1 MRRSPEFM
9 PRRLSPIMLL
19 STIIVL
25 VLSLG
30 LFAGAQGGGGAV
42 GTALGQVG
50 KPYAFGT
57 DGPGTFSC
65 TGLVRFALR
74 SIGIMDAPWDHYAY
88 LSAYPNVSKPEPGD
102 VVVYP
107 DGAAMYIGNDQVVMA
122 NHADGKVG
130 TYPMGA
136 IGVPVGFARPTGE
149 VRDTADG
156 DPATG
161 DQTKLAADDQTKLAG
176 QGADDPVPTDAPMAD
191 EPALLNEP
199 APIET
204 GMNPTGMNE
213 TGMNPTGMNET
224 GMNPT
229 GMNETGM
236 NPTGMNE
243 PAPIEP
249 APIEPAPIEP
259 APM

>member
-57 DGPGTFSC
+57 DGPNTFSC

-149 VRDTADG
+149 VTDTADG
-156 DPATG
+156 DP
-161 DQTKLAADDQTKLAG
+161 AADDQTKLAG

-199 APIET
+199 APNE
-204 GMNPTGMNE
+204 TGMNE
-213 TGMNPTGMNET
+213 TGMNETGMNET
-224 GMNPT
+224 GMN
-229 GMNETGM
+229 E
-236 NPTGMNE
+236 TGMNE

-259 APM
+259 APIEPAPM

>member
-1 MRRSPEFM
+1 M

-122 NHADGKVG
+122 NHADGAVG
-130 TYPMGA
+130 TYPMES
-136 IGVPVGFARPTGE
+136 IGTPMGFARPPY
-149 VRDTADG
+149 DG
-156 DPATG
+156 AADPAGSDPAASDAESHGALMGLYPTG
-161 DQTKLAADDQTKLAG
+161 DFDAPTTVDPAAINDPAFNAG
-176 QGADDPVPTDAPMAD
+176 TDEQAPVDEQGLLGEPVPT
-191 EPALLNEP
+191 ETV
-199 APIET
+199 PIET
-204 GMNPTGMNE
+204 VPTELVPTQTVPTE
-213 TGMNPTGMNET
+213 TVPT
-224 GMNPT
+224 
-229 GMNETGM
+229 
-236 NPTGMNE
+236 E
-243 PAPIEP
+243 PILAG
-249 APIEPAPIEP
+249 
-259 APM
+259 

>member
-1 MRRSPEFM
+1 
-9 PRRLSPIMLL
+9 MLL
-19 STIIVL
+19 STVLVL

-30 LFAGAQGGGGAV
+30 LLAGAQGGGGAV

-57 DGPGTFSC
+57 DGPNTFSC

-149 VRDTADG
+149 VKDTADG
-156 DPATG
+156 DLATG

-199 APIET
+199 APIEPIP
-204 GMNPTGMNE
+204 NEPGMNE
-213 TGMNPTGMNET
+213 PGMNE
-224 GMNPT
+224 P
-229 GMNETGM
+229 GMNE
-236 NPTGMNE
+236 PGMNE
-243 PAPIEP
+243 PAAIEPAAIEP
-249 APIEPAPIEP
+249 APVEPAPVEP
-259 APM
+259 APAV

>member
-1 MRRSPEFM
+1 MIVFSRVPGRRRGDSEVPPDKSIQTMRRSPEFM

-19 STIIVL
+19 STVIVL

-57 DGPGTFSC
+57 DGPNTFSC

-102 VVVYP
+102 VVVFP
-107 DGAAMYIGNDQVVMA
+107 DGAAMYVGNDQVVMA

-136 IGVPVGFARPTGE
+136 IGVPVGFARPTGD
-149 VRDTADG
+149 VPVDDKADTPVGDKAPAG
-156 DPATG
+156 DPA
-161 DQTKLAADDQTKLAG
+161 QAVFEEP
-176 QGADDPVPTDAPMAD
+176 QGG
-191 EPALLNEP
+191 ALLPAEGVPAEGGALLPAEGVPAEGVPAEGGALLPAEGVP
-199 APIET
+199 APV
-204 GMNPTGMNE
+204 
-213 TGMNPTGMNET
+213 
-224 GMNPT
+224 
-229 GMNETGM
+229 
-236 NPTGMNE
+236 
-243 PAPIEP
+243 
-249 APIEPAPIEP
+249 
-259 APM
+259 

>member
-1 MRRSPEFM
+1 
-9 PRRLSPIMLL
+9 MLL
-19 STIIVL
+19 STVIVL

-30 LFAGAQGGGGAV
+30 LLAGAQGGGGAV

-57 DGPGTFSC
+57 DGPNTFSC

-107 DGAAMYIGNDQVVMA
+107 DGAAMYIGNDQVVMS
-122 NHADGKVG
+122 NHADGAVG

-136 IGVPVGFARPTGE
+136 IGTPVGFARPTGE
-149 VRDTADG
+149 VTDTAAI
-156 DPATG
+156 DPAMG
-161 DQTKLAADDQTKLAG
+161 DMTKPAG
-176 QGADDPVPTDAPMAD
+176 QPANDPVATDAAMAD
-191 EPALLNEP
+191 EPAVPVESAPIEP
-199 APIET
+199 APIEPALIESAP
-204 GMNPTGMNE
+204 GELAPIE
-213 TGMNPTGMNET
+213 PA
-224 GMNPT
+224 PV
-229 GMNETGM
+229 
-236 NPTGMNE
+236 E

-259 APM
+259 APIEPAPV

>member
-1 MRRSPEFM
+1 M

-19 STIIVL
+19 SIVIVL

-102 VVVYP
+102 VVVFP

-136 IGVPVGFARPTGE
+136 IGVPVGFARPTGD
-149 VRDTADG
+149 VPVDDKADTPVGDKAPAG
-156 DPATG
+156 DPAQAVFEEPQG
-161 DQTKLAADDQTKLAG
+161 DAILAEQ
-176 QGADDPVPTDAPMAD
+176 
-191 EPALLNEP
+191 
-199 APIET
+199 
-204 GMNPTGMNE
+204 
-213 TGMNPTGMNET
+213 
-224 GMNPT
+224 
-229 GMNETGM
+229 
-236 NPTGMNE
+236 
-243 PAPIEP
+243 P

>member
-1 MRRSPEFM
+1 M

-122 NHADGKVG
+122 NHADGAVG

-136 IGVPVGFARPTGE
+136 IGVPVGFARPTG
-149 VRDTADG
+149 
-156 DPATG
+156 DPTG
-161 DQTKLAADDQTKLAG
+161 DGKGDKTPVGDEAPAGDEAPVVFEEPQGDQAPQGNQELQGDAMLAEQ
-176 QGADDPVPTDAPMAD
+176 Q
-191 EPALLNEP
+191 
-199 APIET
+199 APIEQ
-204 GMNPTGMNE
+204 
-213 TGMNPTGMNET
+213 
-224 GMNPT
+224 
-229 GMNETGM
+229 
-236 NPTGMNE
+236 
-243 PAPIEP
+243 APIEQ
-249 APIEPAPIEP
+249 APIEQAPIEQAP
-259 APM
+259 IEQAPIEQAPIEQAPM

>member
-1 MRRSPEFM
+1 M

-19 STIIVL
+19 SIVIVL

-50 KPYAFGT
+50 KPYAMGT
-57 DGPGTFSC
+57 DGPNTFSC

-122 NHADGKVG
+122 NHADGAVG

-136 IGVPVGFARPTGE
+136 IGIPVGFARPSGKVT
-149 VRDTADG
+149 DTAAI
-156 DPATG
+156 DPAMG
-161 DQTKLAADDQTKLAG
+161 DMTEPAG
-176 QGADDPVPTDAPMAD
+176 QLTNDPVTTDAAMAD
-191 EPALLNEP
+191 EPAMPVESALNEP
-199 APIET
+199 APIEL
-204 GMNPTGMNE
+204 
-213 TGMNPTGMNET
+213 
-224 GMNPT
+224 
-229 GMNETGM
+229 
-236 NPTGMNE
+236 
-243 PAPIEP
+243 APIEP

-259 APM
+259 APIELAPIEPAPIEPAPIEPAPV

>member
-1 MRRSPEFM
+1 
-9 PRRLSPIMLL
+9 MLL
-19 STIIVL
+19 STVIVL

-57 DGPGTFSC
+57 DGPNTFSC

-136 IGVPVGFARPTGE
+136 IGIPVGFARPAGGVT
-149 VRDTADG
+149 DTADG
-156 DPATG
+156 DPAKG
-161 DQTKLAADDQTKLAG
+161 DMTT
-176 QGADDPVPTDAPMAD
+176 
-191 EPALLNEP
+191 
-199 APIET
+199 T
-204 GMNPTGMNE
+204 GMKTTDTVTDPGTTGGTTDMVTDPGT
-213 TGMNPTGMNET
+213 TGGTTDMVTDPL
-224 GMNPT
+224 
-229 GMNETGM
+229 
-236 NPTGMNE
+236 
-243 PAPIEP
+243 APV
-249 APIEPAPIEP
+249 
-259 APM
+259 

>member
-57 DGPGTFSC
+57 DGPNTFSC

-102 VVVYP
+102 VVVFP

-136 IGVPVGFARPTGE
+136 IGVPVGFARPTGD
-149 VRDTADG
+149 VPVDDKADTPVGDKVPAG
-156 DPATG
+156 DPAQAVFEEPRG
-161 DQTKLAADDQTKLAG
+161 
-176 QGADDPVPTDAPMAD
+176 GALPPEGAPA
-191 EPALLNEP
+191 EVGGALLPEDVP
-199 APIET
+199 AEVGGALPPE
-204 GMNPTGMNE
+204 GV
-213 TGMNPTGMNET
+213 
-224 GMNPT
+224 
-229 GMNETGM
+229 
-236 NPTGMNE
+236 
-243 PAPIEP
+243 PAEVGGALLPEDVP
-249 APIEPAPIEP
+249 AEVGG
-259 APM
+259 

>member
-1 MRRSPEFM
+1 MLIQTKRRSPKRM
-9 PRRLSPIMLL
+9 PRRLNPIVLL
-19 STIIVL
+19 SLVIAL

-30 LFAGAQGGGGAV
+30 LFAGAQSGGGAV

-50 KPYAFGT
+50 KPYAMGT

-107 DGAAMYIGNDQVVMA
+107 DGAAMYIGNDQVVMS
-122 NHADGKVG
+122 NHADGAVG

-136 IGVPVGFARPTGE
+136 IGIPVGFARPSGKVT
-149 VRDTADG
+149 DTAAI
-156 DPATG
+156 DPAMG
-161 DQTKLAADDQTKLAG
+161 DMTEPAADDQTKLAG
-176 QGADDPVPTDAPMAD
+176 QGAAYDPVPTDAPMAD

-199 APIET
+199 A
-204 GMNPTGMNE
+204 
-213 TGMNPTGMNET
+213 
-224 GMNPT
+224 
-229 GMNETGM
+229 
-236 NPTGMNE
+236 
-243 PAPIEP
+243 
-249 APIEPAPIEP
+249 
-259 APM
+259 

>member
-19 STIIVL
+19 STVIVL

-57 DGPGTFSC
+57 DGPNTFSC

-130 TYPMGA
+130 TYPMG
-136 IGVPVGFARPTGE
+136 
-149 VRDTADG
+149 
-156 DPATG
+156 

-176 QGADDPVPTDAPMAD
+176 QGAVDPVPTDAPMAD

-199 APIET
+199 APIE
-204 GMNPTGMNE
+204 PTPIEPAPNE
-213 TGMNPTGMNET
+213 
-224 GMNPT
+224 
-229 GMNETGM
+229 
-236 NPTGMNE
+236 TGMNE
-243 PAPIEP
+243 PAAIEPGPNETGMNEPAAIEP
-249 APIEPAPIEP
+249 APVEPAPVES
-259 APM
+259 APTV

>member
-1 MRRSPEFM
+1 MIVFSRVPGRRRGDSEVPPDKSIQTMRRSPEFM

-19 STIIVL
+19 SIVIVL

-149 VRDTADG
+149 VTDTADG
-156 DPATG
+156 GPATG
-161 DQTKLAADDQTKLAG
+161 DQTKLAG
-176 QGADDPVPTDAPMAD
+176 QGADDPVPSDAPMAD

-199 APIET
+199 APIEPPPMDPAPNET
-204 GMNPTGMNE
+204 GKNETGMNE
-213 TGMNPTGMNET
+213 TAMKDT
-224 GMNPT
+224 
-229 GMNETGM
+229 
-236 NPTGMNE
+236 
-243 PAPIEP
+243 AAIEP
-249 APIEPAPIEP
+249 APVEPAPVE
-259 APM
+259 

>member
-19 STIIVL
+19 SIVIVL

-74 SIGIMDAPWDHYAY
+74 SIGIMDSPWDHYAY

-122 NHADGKVG
+122 NHADGAVG

-136 IGVPVGFARPTGE
+136 IGIPVGFARPSGKVT
-149 VRDTADG
+149 DTAAI
-156 DPATG
+156 DPAMG
-161 DQTKLAADDQTKLAG
+161 DMTEPAG
-176 QGADDPVPTDAPMAD
+176 QLTNDPVTTDAAMAD
-191 EPALLNEP
+191 EPAMPVESALNEP
-199 APIET
+199 APIELA
-204 GMNPTGMNE
+204 PI
-213 TGMNPTGMNET
+213 
-224 GMNPT
+224 
-229 GMNETGM
+229 
-236 NPTGMNE
+236 E
-243 PAPIEP
+243 PAPIEPAPIELAPIELAPIELAPIEP

-259 APM
+259 APV

>member
-19 STIIVL
+19 CTVIVL

-57 DGPGTFSC
+57 DGPNTFSC

-149 VRDTADG
+149 VTDTADG

-161 DQTKLAADDQTKLAG
+161 DQTKLAG

-199 APIET
+199 APIEPAPDES
-204 GMNPTGMNE
+204 GVPVL
-213 TGMNPTGMNET
+213 
-224 GMNPT
+224 
-229 GMNETGM
+229 
-236 NPTGMNE
+236 

-249 APIEPAPIEP
+249 APNETGMIEPAAIEPAAIEPAAIEPAAIEPAPVEP
-259 APM
+259 APAV

>member
-1 MRRSPEFM
+1 M

-19 STIIVL
+19 SIVIVL

-57 DGPGTFSC
+57 DGPNTFSC

-102 VVVYP
+102 VVVFP
-107 DGAAMYIGNDQVVMA
+107 DGAAMYVGNDQVVMA

-149 VRDTADG
+149 VTDTADG

-176 QGADDPVPTDAPMAD
+176 QGAYDPVPTDAPMAD

-199 APIET
+199 APIEPAPDES
-204 GMNPTGMNE
+204 GVPVL
-213 TGMNPTGMNET
+213 
-224 GMNPT
+224 
-229 GMNETGM
+229 
-236 NPTGMNE
+236 

-249 APIEPAPIEP
+249 APNETGMIEPAAIEPAAIEPAPVEPAAIEP
-259 APM
+259 APAV